1 MMPPRIMP
9 AASPPI
15 TAPALPRRERTI
27 SIVAAGAD
35 FNCAAPAA
43 TGAAVAGTAAAS
55 ETAKAI
61 VIVNLVER
69 GVRMALPSL

>member
-1 MMPPRIMP
+1 VRLRGDD
-9 AASPPI
+9 AA
-15 TAPALPRRERTI
+15 EDH
-27 SIVAAGAD
+27 AGSEATD
-35 FNCAAPAA
+35 HS
-43 TGAAVAGTAAAS
+43 TGAAAARADHFDSSRWCRFQLRRTGTAAAS